1 MGAVRPRQRPHGVPR
16 RRRRAPG
23 AGPPDGRPWWA
34 EAEKYKVLPLDGS
47 MQIRL
52 AAERPQTSRP
62 RDRFVYYPHGAVVP
76 VFAAPQVYNRPWSIE
91 ADVELAGG
99 DSGVLVA
106 QGGDAGGYTFHMVD
120 GRLRFVYNYGG
131 RDQFVLESPGTGR
144 RRPSRPAL
152 RVRAHRRHPTSASAR
167 DAGPRPAVRRRRR
180 SWPTPS
186 SRTPPRCCSSWRG

>member
-1 MGAVRPRQRPHGVPR
+1 MATDPTESHDVAAEHPDRVRELV
-16 RRRRAPG
+16 A
-23 AGPPDGRPWWA
+23 PWWA

-47 MQIRL
+47 MQMRL

-62 RDRFVYYPHGAVVP
+62 RTSFMYYPHGAVVP

-131 RDQFVLESPGTGR
+131 RDQFELQSTDPVPPGGMRCASSSSP
-144 RRPSRPAL
+144 PAS
-152 RVRAHRRHPTSASAR
+152 PTSASAR
-167 DAGPRPAVRRRRR
+167 ARPGAASCTSTAR
-180 SWPTPS
+180 SSPTPS
-186 SRTPPRCCSSWRG
+186 SRTPRRCCSSSRG